1 VTKEEKTKSEG
12 RTVSLVLG
20 SGGARGLAH
29 IGVIKYLE
37 ENNFQIKSISGCSI
51 GSLIGGVYAAGKL
64 DELEKWMRS
73 IDKVDMASLLDL
85 SWGNGGVFKG
95 DKIIDTL
102 IDLIGDVQIEEMP
115 IPFTAVAANI
125 ETEKEVWFNSGS
137 LFDAI
142 RASVSLPLFFTPFE
156 HQSELL
162 IDGGILNPVPISPT
176 TEDETDL
183 TIAVNLGG
191 APESESES
199 ESENENESESESESE
214 SDLSFQDGIKKFL
227 KRFQN
232 DEDTSESKKWG
243 MYEVANKSLDTMQG
257 AIARYKLAECPPDI
271 EIKIARNA
279 CGTYDFDRAKEMI
292 QLGYEKAESAL
303 RQN

>member
-1 VTKEEKTKSEG
+1 MTKEEKTKSEG

-199 ESENENESESESESE
+199 ESENESESESESE

>member
-73 IDKVDMASLLDL
+73 IDKLDMASLLDL

-199 ESENENESESESESE
+199 ESENESESESE

>member
-1 VTKEEKTKSEG
+1 MTKEEKTKSEG

-199 ESENENESESESESE
+199 ESENESESESE

>member
-1 VTKEEKTKSEG
+1 MTKEEKTKSEG

-199 ESENENESESESESE
+199 ENESESE

>member
-1 VTKEEKTKSEG
+1 
-12 RTVSLVLG
+12 
-20 SGGARGLAH
+20 
-29 IGVIKYLE
+29 
-37 ENNFQIKSISGCSI
+37 
-51 GSLIGGVYAAGKL
+51 
-64 DELEKWMRS
+64 
-73 IDKVDMASLLDL
+73 MASLLDL

-199 ESENENESESESESE
+199 ESENESESESE

>member
-199 ESENENESESESESE
+199 ESENESESESESE

>member
-20 SGGARGLAH
+20 SGGARGLPH

-199 ESENENESESESESE
+199 ESENESESESESE

>member
-1 VTKEEKTKSEG
+1 MTKEEKTKSEG

-199 ESENENESESESESE
+199 ESE

>member
-1 VTKEEKTKSEG
+1 
-12 RTVSLVLG
+12 
-20 SGGARGLAH
+20 
-29 IGVIKYLE
+29 
-37 ENNFQIKSISGCSI
+37 
-51 GSLIGGVYAAGKL
+51 
-64 DELEKWMRS
+64 
-73 IDKVDMASLLDL
+73 
-85 SWGNGGVFKG
+85 
-95 DKIIDTL
+95 
-102 IDLIGDVQIEEMP
+102 
-115 IPFTAVAANI
+115 
-125 ETEKEVWFNSGS
+125 
-137 LFDAI
+137 
-142 RASVSLPLFFTPFE
+142 
-156 HQSELL
+156 
-162 IDGGILNPVPISPT
+162 
-176 TEDETDL
+176 
-183 TIAVNLGG
+183 VNLGG

-199 ESENENESESESESE
+199 ESENESESESE